1 MSRLSMSTYKNIDNR
16 PSQLQGA
23 ILEILERYP
32 KKGREG
38 GFIGDLAQ
46 TGDIVDALGRARDKA
61 GYASVA
67 RSLKRLWDAGRIHA
81 YSSEIYIRGKGYRWA
96 LPA

>member
-1 MSRLSMSTYKNIDNR
+1 MATIDNR
-16 PSQLQGA
+16 CSQLQGA
-23 ILEILERYP
+23 ILKVLACYP

-38 GFIGDLAQ
+38 GYIGDLAR
-46 TGDIVDALGRARDKA
+46 TGDVVDALGRARDKA

-67 RSLKRLWDAGRIHA
+67 RSLNRLWVAGRIHA
-81 YSSEIYIRGKGYRWA
+81 YSSEIFTRGKGYRWA